1 MKCYYRD
8 RLMLNGDWTSANRIR
23 IILSNNEYPENAA
36 YNVAYDT
43 FTDTTTIVVNW
54 VGEDRRRDNDR

>member
-8 RLMLNGDWTSANRIR
+8 RLMLNGDWTSENKIM

-36 YNVAYDT
+36 YSSIYDA
-43 FTDTTTIVVNW
+43 FTDTTTIIVNW
-54 VGEDRRRDNDR
+54 VGEDRGCSNG

>member
-8 RLMLNGDWTSANRIR
+8 RLLLNGDWTSADRIR

-36 YNVAYDT
+36 YNVAYDA

-54 VGEDRRRDNDR
+54 VADERRDTE